1 MRRSWS
7 RGGAL
12 LVFASLAVGFAACR
26 RAPGPPAAVDDQA
39 HATGDGHVHAAG
51 DEPVTLDLYEFGG
64 DFALTAHD
72 GARFALSDHRGKVVL
87 LFFGYASC
95 PDVCP
100 TTLATV
106 SSAMKQLGE
115 QKHGVM
121 TVFVSVDPERDT
133 PEVLGEYIG
142 HFQIPAVA
150 VTGSKPD
157 LDRIVSQYKAYYE
170 KVESDSAMGY
180 LIDHTAIVYVI
191 DKQGRVRFLHRYGDS
206 AARLAA
212 AVRQLS

>member
-1 MRRSWS
+1 MRALMLAAAVAVVLAS
-7 RGGAL
+7 GA
-12 LVFASLAVGFAACR
+12 CN
-26 RAPGPPAAVDDQA
+26 RAPDTGSSAAGEA
-39 HATGDGHVHAAG
+39 HEAGDGHAHEATG
-51 DEPVTLDLYEFGG
+51 GPVTLDLYEFGG

-72 GARFALSDHRGKVVL
+72 GAPFRLADARGKVVL

-106 SSAMKQLGE
+106 SSAMKQLGDRSSE
-115 QKHGVM
+115 VL

-133 PEVLGEYIG
+133 PEVLREYID
-142 HFQIPAVA
+142 HFRIPAVA
-150 VTGSKPD
+150 VTGSTED

-191 DKQGRVRFLHRYGDS
+191 DREGRVRFLHRYGDG
-206 AARLAA
+206 AGRLAE
-212 AVRQLS
+212 AVQLALRD